1 MTRNSSEHVALYEVS
16 EFNMEAGGHW
26 FLAAVISAEN
36 NAGILPRIRLVHD
49 FDFPPHMSTH
59 RTSWRILLVG
69 VKKTCS
75 RSYDCPSVGT
85 ATLPCLVKRVSRQ
98 WRLKANSV
106 DFLAMSK

>member
-59 RTSWRILLVG
+59 RTS
-69 VKKTCS
+69 
-75 RSYDCPSVGT
+75 
-85 ATLPCLVKRVSRQ
+85 
-98 WRLKANSV
+98 
-106 DFLAMSK
+106 